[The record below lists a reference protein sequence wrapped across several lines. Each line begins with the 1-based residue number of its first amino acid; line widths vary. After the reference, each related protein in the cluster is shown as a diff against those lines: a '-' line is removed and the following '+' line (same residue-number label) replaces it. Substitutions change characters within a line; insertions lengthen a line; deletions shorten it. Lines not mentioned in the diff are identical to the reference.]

1 MLNVFFFFF
10 FFFTFFCCPTLS
22 NVIENVGQHALG
34 NLGQSSNGGKYAFRD
49 FISLMTR
56 ANIRHNAKWVLMLEV
71 ITLA

>member
-1 MLNVFFFFF
+1 M
-10 FFFTFFCCPTLS
+10 
-22 NVIENVGQHALG
+22 IENVGPHALG

-56 ANIRHNAKWVLMLEV
+56 ANICHNAKWVLMLEV